1 LLEAG
6 GKSAQTEAINANLQA
21 SDLWAFFQAKMAR
34 VTTIRTAAE
43 TAKLSLLGDLPTET
57 KAAIQK
63 QIDAWNATAERYDTE
78 PQTGEGRKELSER
91 ATEVTAERDRK
102 LAAYHLFE
110 LGSAASQL
118 AIVLASAAIITGL
131 ALLVYLASALGI
143 VGAGLGLIAWLAPT
157 MLHLWCVANLRA
169 AVRDIGLR
177 TSMLTL
183 SNAYA
188 EQCLLYRVKWT
199 ICYPSS
205 EHERTFQPMGVC
217 NPFAICRQPPQQKRP
232 FSRLGGLFRF

>member
-1 LLEAG
+1 MEALEVKEKIDEMEEGHKGSQSKNLRIGLLIAALAALLALLEAG

-157 MLHLWCVANLRA
+157 MLHL
-169 AVRDIGLR
+169 
-177 TSMLTL
+177 
-183 SNAYA
+183 
-188 EQCLLYRVKWT
+188 
-199 ICYPSS
+199 
-205 EHERTFQPMGVC
+205 
-217 NPFAICRQPPQQKRP
+217 
-232 FSRLGGLFRF
+232 

>member
-1 LLEAG
+1 MEALEVKEKIEEMEEGHKGSQSKNLRIGLLIAALAALLALLEAG
-6 GKSAQTEAINANLQA
+6 GKSTQTEAINANLQA
-21 SDLWAFFQAKMAR
+21 SDLWAFFQAKTAR

-91 ATEVTAERDRK
+91 ATEATAERDRK

-157 MLHLWCVANLRA
+157 MLHL
-169 AVRDIGLR
+169 
-177 TSMLTL
+177 
-183 SNAYA
+183 
-188 EQCLLYRVKWT
+188 
-199 ICYPSS
+199 
-205 EHERTFQPMGVC
+205 
-217 NPFAICRQPPQQKRP
+217 
-232 FSRLGGLFRF
+232 

>member
-1 LLEAG
+1 MEAQEIAEKIEEVAEGHEGSRSTNLRIGLLIAALAALLALLEAG

-21 SDLWAFFQAKMAR
+21 SDLWAFFQAKTAR
-34 VTTIRTAAE
+34 MTTIRTAAE
-43 TAKLSLLGDLPTET
+43 SAKLSLLGDVPAET

-63 QIDAWNATAERYDTE
+63 QIDAWNVTAERYDSE

-91 ATEVTAERDRK
+91 GKEAQAERDRK

-131 ALLVYLASALGI
+131 MFLVYLAGALGI

-157 MLHLWCVANLRA
+157 ALH
-169 AVRDIGLR
+169 I
-177 TSMLTL
+177 
-183 SNAYA
+183 
-188 EQCLLYRVKWT
+188 
-199 ICYPSS
+199 
-205 EHERTFQPMGVC
+205 
-217 NPFAICRQPPQQKRP
+217 
-232 FSRLGGLFRF
+232 